1 MSLYRGGCSCGGL
14 RYHISNEPIFT
25 QACHCRLC
33 QRQTASAFIIR
44 TMIESSHFHGD
55 SGELICVDGP
65 TGSGRGQ
72 KVYRCAICKVQ
83 IFSIFN
89 NSDVMTFLKTAT
101 FDEPEHFPPQAH
113 IFTKSKL
120 SWVNLDGAIPRF
132 EEYYNKEELL
142 SKDSLARRKAIGW

>member
-1 MSLYRGGCSCGGL
+1 MSLYRGGCSCGDL
-14 RYHISNEPIFT
+14 RYHISKEPIFT

-44 TMIESSHFHGD
+44 TMIESCHFHVD
-55 SGELICVDGP
+55 SGELICVNGP

-101 FDEPEHFPPQAH
+101 FDQPEHFPPQAH

-120 SWVNLDGAIPRF
+120 SWVNLDAAIPRF
-132 EEYYNKEELL
+132 EEYYNKEEML